1 MAPTATRKQQ
11 VQKHRKI
18 RKKANQSGHRSSETI
33 NGRTL
38 PVGKAQYCTKWR
50 HLMVS
55 YSPPNSRGTNG
66 STDVRVLRHKG
77 RTDGS
82 NERLLPIILARER
95 TAPGLC
101 PLACA
106 SGRSGRFQRAPA
118 APPRRTTAG
127 AAAPAP
133 APSSPAS
140 TRPDARAAGGGGAAA
155 AAVLI
160 TGILSHGDP

>member
-1 MAPTATRKQQ
+1 MEASDGVRQPLQTQGDAWQRK
-11 VQKHRKI
+11 
-18 RKKANQSGHRSSETI
+18 
-33 NGRTL
+33 
-38 PVGKAQYCTKWR
+38 
-50 HLMVS
+50 
-55 YSPPNSRGTNG
+55 SP
-66 STDVRVLRHKG
+66 VLRVRG

-82 NERLLPIILARER
+82 NERLLPIIRARER

-118 APPRRTTAG
+118 APPRHTTAG

-160 TGILSHGDP
+160 PGILSHGDPYCYSVDLYHWSTMYRVLLVDLVVLGIRICGPCY

>member
-1 MAPTATRKQQ
+1 
-11 VQKHRKI
+11 
-18 RKKANQSGHRSSETI
+18 
-33 NGRTL
+33 
-38 PVGKAQYCTKWR
+38 
-50 HLMVS
+50 MVS

-101 PLACA
+101 PLACT
-106 SGRSGRFQRAPA
+106 SGTSVRSQRDPA
-118 APPRRTTAG
+118 APQRRTTAG

-140 TRPDARAAGGGGAAA
+140 ARPDTRAGGRGGAAA
-155 AAVLI
+155 AHVLI
-160 TGILSHGDP
+160 SCA